1 MFKYVQ
7 RCEKLSRQRKQGV
20 DMAEFRRLISYIYE
34 YEGQEKGKNVGFVK
48 LETRNGMCRLNV
60 NVKNLYIGSSD
71 MGVYLMSGRKEIFLG
86 NMFLRN
92 GCGEF
97 RAMVQAANVQESGET
112 MDECY
117 GLTIHGKGESWRV
130 YTTIWEDA
138 VAQAAQLTL
147 EPVTSEAVL
156 EREMERGDLSAVAP
170 QKGKEEEG
178 AAEERIREGNGS
190 GGETLGRG
198 MPEREALGKEALG
211 RGMPG
216 REALGRGMLERE
228 VLGRGMLGREVL
240 GRGMPERKVLG
251 GGKPERETLGR
262 GMPEREAS
270 GREVPEKEA
279 LEREVSERE
288 VSEKEV
294 SPEPASVS
302 GGWRTWPGMNARSAM
317 NVRSAMDA
325 RPGMNVR
332 PPAMNA
338 RPRGEISPMTEA
350 KKPEEKT
357 GLMADGHLEAENP
370 KERMEESPKLGMEES
385 PKERMGESPKQ
396 RIGES
401 PKQGIEESPAAAGRL
416 KEEAAPAAEGMPLP
430 KEELTAKE
438 RNAAM
443 DTGIP
448 NFEMGRLE
456 METEYPDTA
465 LGELERLGK
474 ALRDQDEEV
483 QKDPGIGATGQ
494 SFSPVFSETGQRAAP
509 VIRQYKEAP
518 LIVGDPEALARLDA
532 EDAQENRIPVWDFF
546 AKTYPRIQAFDSE
559 YGCQVLVIKPQDI
572 GLLPREVW
580 VYGNNS
586 FLLHGYYNYRYLI
599 LARLE
604 NPKGAPRY
612 LLGIPGH
619 YYSNEKYMASMFG
632 FPNFVLSKKQ
642 PSQDGR
648 FGYWYTDVRM
658 DDGVVSK
665 VAAQKLK
672 VGS

>member
-156 EREMERGDLSAVAP
+156 EREMERGNLSAVAP
-170 QKGKEEEG
+170 QKGKKEEG
-178 AAEERIREGNGS
+178 AAEERTREGNGS

-198 MPEREALGKEALG
+198 MPEREALGG
-211 RGMPG
+211 
-216 REALGRGMLERE
+216 
-228 VLGRGMLGREVL
+228 
-240 GRGMPERKVLG
+240 GMPER
-251 GGKPERETLGR
+251 EALGR
-262 GMPEREAS
+262 GMPEREAL
-270 GREVPEKEA
+270 GGGMPEREALGGGMPEKDA
-279 LEREVSERE
+279 LERDAPERE
-288 VSEKEV
+288 ASA
-294 SPEPASVS
+294 EPATVS

-338 RPRGEISPMTEA
+338 RPRGEISPMTAA

-357 GLMADGHLEAENP
+357 GLMADGHLETENP
-370 KERMEESPKLGMEES
+370 KERMEESPNQG
-385 PKERMGESPKQ
+385 
-396 RIGES
+396 IGEN
-401 PKQGIEESPAAAGRL
+401 PAAAGRP
-416 KEEAAPAAEGMPLP
+416 KEEAALATEGMLLS
-430 KEELTAKE
+430 KEELAAKE
-438 RNAAM
+438 RKAAM

-474 ALRDQDEEV
+474 ALRDQDEEI

-494 SFSPVFSETGQRAAP
+494 SFPPVFSETSQRAAP

-532 EDAQENRIPVWDFF
+532 EDAQDNRIPVWDFF

-559 YGCQVLVIKPQDI
+559 FGCQVLVIKPQDI

-648 FGYWYTDVRM
+648 FGYWYTDVQM

>member
-156 EREMERGDLSAVAP
+156 EREMERGNLSAVAP

-178 AAEERIREGNGS
+178 AAEERTREGNGS

-198 MPEREALGKEALG
+198 MPEREALGG
-211 RGMPG
+211 
-216 REALGRGMLERE
+216 
-228 VLGRGMLGREVL
+228 
-240 GRGMPERKVLG
+240 GMPER
-251 GGKPERETLGR
+251 EALGR
-262 GMPEREAS
+262 GMPEREAL
-270 GREVPEKEA
+270 GRGMPEREALGGGMPEKDA
-279 LEREVSERE
+279 LERDAPERE
-288 VSEKEV
+288 ASA
-294 SPEPASVS
+294 EPATVS

-338 RPRGEISPMTEA
+338 RPRGEISPMTAA

-357 GLMADGHLEAENP
+357 GLMADGHLETENP
-370 KERMEESPKLGMEES
+370 KERMEESPNQG
-385 PKERMGESPKQ
+385 
-396 RIGES
+396 IGEN
-401 PKQGIEESPAAAGRL
+401 PAAAGRP
-416 KEEAAPAAEGMPLP
+416 KEEEALAAEGMLLS
-430 KEELTAKE
+430 KEELAAKE
-438 RNAAM
+438 RKAAM

-474 ALRDQDEEV
+474 ALRDQDEEI

-494 SFSPVFSETGQRAAP
+494 SFPPVFSETSQRAAP

-532 EDAQENRIPVWDFF
+532 EDAQDNRIPVWDFF

-559 YGCQVLVIKPQDI
+559 FGCQVLVIKPQDI

-648 FGYWYTDVRM
+648 FGYWYTDVQM

>member
-156 EREMERGDLSAVAP
+156 EREMERGNLSAVAP
-170 QKGKEEEG
+170 QKGKKEEG
-178 AAEERIREGNGS
+178 AAEERTREGNGS
-190 GGETLGRG
+190 GGEALGRGTPEREALGGGMPEREALGRG
-198 MPEREALGKEALG
+198 MPEREALGG
-211 RGMPG
+211 
-216 REALGRGMLERE
+216 
-228 VLGRGMLGREVL
+228 
-240 GRGMPERKVLG
+240 
-251 GGKPERETLGR
+251 
-262 GMPEREAS
+262 GMPEREAL
-270 GREVPEKEA
+270 GGGMPEKDA
-279 LEREVSERE
+279 LERDAPERE
-288 VSEKEV
+288 ASA
-294 SPEPASVS
+294 EPATVS

-338 RPRGEISPMTEA
+338 RPRGEISPMTAA

-357 GLMADGHLEAENP
+357 GLMADGHLETENP
-370 KERMEESPKLGMEES
+370 KERMEESPNQG
-385 PKERMGESPKQ
+385 
-396 RIGES
+396 IGEN
-401 PKQGIEESPAAAGRL
+401 PAAAGRP
-416 KEEAAPAAEGMPLP
+416 KEEAALATEGMLLS
-430 KEELTAKE
+430 KEELAAKE
-438 RNAAM
+438 RKAAM

-474 ALRDQDEEV
+474 ALRDQDEEI

-494 SFSPVFSETGQRAAP
+494 SFPPVFSETSQRAAP

-532 EDAQENRIPVWDFF
+532 EDAQDNRIPVWDFF

-559 YGCQVLVIKPQDI
+559 FGCQVLVIKPQDI

-648 FGYWYTDVRM
+648 FGYWYTDVQM

>member
-1 MFKYVQ
+1 
-7 RCEKLSRQRKQGV
+7 
-20 DMAEFRRLISYIYE
+20 MAEFRRLISYIYE

-156 EREMERGDLSAVAP
+156 EREMERGNLSAVAP
-170 QKGKEEEG
+170 QKGKKEEG
-178 AAEERIREGNGS
+178 AAEERTREGNGS
-190 GGETLGRG
+190 GGEALGRGTPEREALGGGMPEREALGGGMPEREALGRG
-198 MPEREALGKEALG
+198 MPEREALG
-211 RGMPG
+211 
-216 REALGRGMLERE
+216 
-228 VLGRGMLGREVL
+228 
-240 GRGMPERKVLG
+240 
-251 GGKPERETLGR
+251 R
-262 GMPEREAS
+262 GMPEREAL
-270 GREVPEKEA
+270 GGGMPEKDA
-279 LEREVSERE
+279 LERDAPERE
-288 VSEKEV
+288 ASA
-294 SPEPASVS
+294 EPATVS

-338 RPRGEISPMTEA
+338 RPRGEISPMTAA

-357 GLMADGHLEAENP
+357 GLMADGHLETENP
-370 KERMEESPKLGMEES
+370 KERMEESPNQG
-385 PKERMGESPKQ
+385 
-396 RIGES
+396 IGEN
-401 PKQGIEESPAAAGRL
+401 PAAAGRP
-416 KEEAAPAAEGMPLP
+416 KEEAALAAEGMLLS
-430 KEELTAKE
+430 KEELAAKE
-438 RNAAM
+438 RKAAM

-474 ALRDQDEEV
+474 ALRDQDEEI

-494 SFSPVFSETGQRAAP
+494 SFPPVFSETSQRAAP

-532 EDAQENRIPVWDFF
+532 EDAQDNRIPVWDFF

-559 YGCQVLVIKPQDI
+559 FGCQVLVIKPQDI

-648 FGYWYTDVRM
+648 FGYWYTDVQM

>member
-156 EREMERGDLSAVAP
+156 EREMERGNLSAVAP
-170 QKGKEEEG
+170 QKGKKEEG
-178 AAEERIREGNGS
+178 AAEERTREGNGS
-190 GGETLGRG
+190 GGEALGRGTPEREALGGGMPEREALGGGMPEREALGRG
-198 MPEREALGKEALG
+198 MPEREALG
-211 RGMPG
+211 
-216 REALGRGMLERE
+216 
-228 VLGRGMLGREVL
+228 
-240 GRGMPERKVLG
+240 
-251 GGKPERETLGR
+251 R
-262 GMPEREAS
+262 GMPEREAL
-270 GREVPEKEA
+270 GGGMPEKDA
-279 LEREVSERE
+279 LERDAPERE
-288 VSEKEV
+288 ASA
-294 SPEPASVS
+294 EPATVS

-338 RPRGEISPMTEA
+338 RPRGEISPMTAA

-357 GLMADGHLEAENP
+357 GLMADGHLETENP
-370 KERMEESPKLGMEES
+370 KERMEESPNQG
-385 PKERMGESPKQ
+385 
-396 RIGES
+396 IGEN
-401 PKQGIEESPAAAGRL
+401 PAAAGRP
-416 KEEAAPAAEGMPLP
+416 KEEAALAAEGMLLS
-430 KEELTAKE
+430 KEELAAKE
-438 RNAAM
+438 RKAAM

-474 ALRDQDEEV
+474 ALRDQDEEI

-494 SFSPVFSETGQRAAP
+494 SFPPVFSETSQRAAP

-532 EDAQENRIPVWDFF
+532 EDAQDNRIPVWDFF

-559 YGCQVLVIKPQDI
+559 FGCQVLVIKPQDI

-648 FGYWYTDVRM
+648 FGYWYTDVQM

>member
-156 EREMERGDLSAVAP
+156 EREMERGNLSAVAP
-170 QKGKEEEG
+170 QKGKKEEG
-178 AAEERIREGNGS
+178 AAEERTREGNGS

-198 MPEREALGKEALG
+198 MPEREALGG
-211 RGMPG
+211 
-216 REALGRGMLERE
+216 
-228 VLGRGMLGREVL
+228 
-240 GRGMPERKVLG
+240 
-251 GGKPERETLGR
+251 
-262 GMPEREAS
+262 GMPEREAL
-270 GREVPEKEA
+270 GGGMPEKDA
-279 LEREVSERE
+279 LERDAPERE
-288 VSEKEV
+288 ASA
-294 SPEPASVS
+294 EPATVS

-338 RPRGEISPMTEA
+338 RPRGEISPMTAA

-357 GLMADGHLEAENP
+357 GLMADGHLETENP
-370 KERMEESPKLGMEES
+370 KERMEESPNQG
-385 PKERMGESPKQ
+385 
-396 RIGES
+396 IGEN
-401 PKQGIEESPAAAGRL
+401 PAAAGRP
-416 KEEAAPAAEGMPLP
+416 KEEAALAAEGMLLS
-430 KEELTAKE
+430 KEELAAKE
-438 RNAAM
+438 RKAAM

-474 ALRDQDEEV
+474 ALRDQDEEI

-494 SFSPVFSETGQRAAP
+494 SFPPVFSETSQRAAP

-532 EDAQENRIPVWDFF
+532 EDAQDNRIPVWDFF

-559 YGCQVLVIKPQDI
+559 FGCQVLVIKPQDI

-648 FGYWYTDVRM
+648 FGYWYTDVQM

>member
-156 EREMERGDLSAVAP
+156 EREMERGNLSAVAP
-170 QKGKEEEG
+170 QKGKKEEG
-178 AAEERIREGNGS
+178 AAEERTREGNGS

-198 MPEREALGKEALG
+198 MPEREALGG
-211 RGMPG
+211 
-216 REALGRGMLERE
+216 
-228 VLGRGMLGREVL
+228 
-240 GRGMPERKVLG
+240 GMPEREALVG
-251 GGKPERETLGR
+251 GMPEREALGR
-262 GMPEREAS
+262 GMPEREALGGGMS
-270 GREVPEKEA
+270 EREALGGGMPEKDA
-279 LEREVSERE
+279 LERDAPERE
-288 VSEKEV
+288 ASA
-294 SPEPASVS
+294 EPATVS

-338 RPRGEISPMTEA
+338 RPRGEISPMTAA

-357 GLMADGHLEAENP
+357 GLMADGHLETENP
-370 KERMEESPKLGMEES
+370 KERMEESPNQG
-385 PKERMGESPKQ
+385 
-396 RIGES
+396 IGEN
-401 PKQGIEESPAAAGRL
+401 PAAAGRP
-416 KEEAAPAAEGMPLP
+416 KEEAALATEGMLLS
-430 KEELTAKE
+430 KEELAAKE
-438 RNAAM
+438 RKAAM

-474 ALRDQDEEV
+474 ALRDQDEEI

-494 SFSPVFSETGQRAAP
+494 SFPPVFSETSQRAAP

-532 EDAQENRIPVWDFF
+532 EDAQDNRIPVWDFF

-559 YGCQVLVIKPQDI
+559 FGCQVLVIKPQDI

-648 FGYWYTDVRM
+648 FGYWYTDVQM

>member
-156 EREMERGDLSAVAP
+156 EREMERGNLSAVAP
-170 QKGKEEEG
+170 QKGKKEEG
-178 AAEERIREGNGS
+178 AAEERTREGNGS

-198 MPEREALGKEALG
+198 MPEREALGG
-211 RGMPG
+211 
-216 REALGRGMLERE
+216 
-228 VLGRGMLGREVL
+228 
-240 GRGMPERKVLG
+240 GMPER
-251 GGKPERETLGR
+251 EALGR
-262 GMPEREAS
+262 GMPEREAL
-270 GREVPEKEA
+270 GRGMPEREALGGGMPEREALGGGMPEKDA
-279 LEREVSERE
+279 LERDAPERE
-288 VSEKEV
+288 ASA
-294 SPEPASVS
+294 EPATVS

-338 RPRGEISPMTEA
+338 RPRGEISPMTAA

-357 GLMADGHLEAENP
+357 GLMADGHLETENP
-370 KERMEESPKLGMEES
+370 KERMEESPNQG
-385 PKERMGESPKQ
+385 
-396 RIGES
+396 IGEN
-401 PKQGIEESPAAAGRL
+401 PAAAGRP
-416 KEEAAPAAEGMPLP
+416 KEEAALATEGMLLS
-430 KEELTAKE
+430 KEELAAKE
-438 RNAAM
+438 RKAAM

-474 ALRDQDEEV
+474 ALRDQDEEI

-494 SFSPVFSETGQRAAP
+494 SFPPVFSETSQRAAP

-532 EDAQENRIPVWDFF
+532 EDAQDNRIPVWDFF

-559 YGCQVLVIKPQDI
+559 FGCQVLVIKPQDI

-648 FGYWYTDVRM
+648 FGYWYTDVQM

>member
-156 EREMERGDLSAVAP
+156 EREMERGNLSAVAP
-170 QKGKEEEG
+170 QKGKKEEG
-178 AAEERIREGNGS
+178 AAEERTREGNGS

-198 MPEREALGKEALG
+198 MPEREALGG
-211 RGMPG
+211 GMPE
-216 REALGRGMLERE
+216 REALGG
-228 VLGRGMLGREVL
+228 
-240 GRGMPERKVLG
+240 GMPER
-251 GGKPERETLGR
+251 EALGR
-262 GMPEREAS
+262 GMPEREAL
-270 GREVPEKEA
+270 GGGMPEREALGGGMPEKDA
-279 LEREVSERE
+279 LERDAPERE
-288 VSEKEV
+288 ASA
-294 SPEPASVS
+294 EPATVS

-338 RPRGEISPMTEA
+338 RPRGEISPMTAA

-357 GLMADGHLEAENP
+357 GLMADGHLETENP
-370 KERMEESPKLGMEES
+370 KERMEESPNQG
-385 PKERMGESPKQ
+385 
-396 RIGES
+396 IGEN
-401 PKQGIEESPAAAGRL
+401 PAAAGRP
-416 KEEAAPAAEGMPLP
+416 KEEAALAAEGMLLS
-430 KEELTAKE
+430 KEELAAKE
-438 RNAAM
+438 RKAAM

-474 ALRDQDEEV
+474 ALRDQDEEI

-494 SFSPVFSETGQRAAP
+494 SFPPVFSETSQRAAP

-518 LIVGDPEALARLDA
+518 LIVGDPAALARLDA
-532 EDAQENRIPVWDFF
+532 EDAQDNRIPVWDFF

-559 YGCQVLVIKPQDI
+559 FGCQVLVIKPQDI

-648 FGYWYTDVRM
+648 FGYWYTDVQM

>member
-156 EREMERGDLSAVAP
+156 EREMERGNLSAVAP
-170 QKGKEEEG
+170 QKGKKEEG
-178 AAEERIREGNGS
+178 AAEERTREGNGS
-190 GGETLGRG
+190 GGEALGRG
-198 MPEREALGKEALG
+198 MPEREALGGGMPEREALG
-211 RGMPG
+211 RGMP
-216 REALGRGMLERE
+216 ERQA
-228 VLGRGMLGREVL
+228 
-240 GRGMPERKVLG
+240 
-251 GGKPERETLGR
+251 LGR
-262 GMPEREAS
+262 GMPEREAL
-270 GREVPEKEA
+270 GGGMPEREALGGGMPEKDA
-279 LEREVSERE
+279 LERDAPERE
-288 VSEKEV
+288 ASA
-294 SPEPASVS
+294 EPATVS

-338 RPRGEISPMTEA
+338 RPRGEISPMTAA

-357 GLMADGHLEAENP
+357 GLMADGHLETENP
-370 KERMEESPKLGMEES
+370 KERMEESPNQG
-385 PKERMGESPKQ
+385 
-396 RIGES
+396 IGEN
-401 PKQGIEESPAAAGRL
+401 PAAAGRP
-416 KEEAAPAAEGMPLP
+416 KEEAALAAEGMLLP
-430 KEELTAKE
+430 KEELAAKE
-438 RNAAM
+438 RKAAM

-474 ALRDQDEEV
+474 ALRDQDEEI

-494 SFSPVFSETGQRAAP
+494 SFPPVFSETSQRAAP

-532 EDAQENRIPVWDFF
+532 EDAQDNRIPVWDFF

-559 YGCQVLVIKPQDI
+559 FGCQVLVIKPQDI

-648 FGYWYTDVRM
+648 FGYWYTDVQM

>member
-156 EREMERGDLSAVAP
+156 EREMERGNLSAVAP
-170 QKGKEEEG
+170 QKGKKEEG
-178 AAEERIREGNGS
+178 AAEERTREGNGS

-198 MPEREALGKEALG
+198 MPEREALGG
-211 RGMPG
+211 GMPE
-216 REALGRGMLERE
+216 REALGG
-228 VLGRGMLGREVL
+228 
-240 GRGMPERKVLG
+240 GMPER
-251 GGKPERETLGR
+251 EALGR
-262 GMPEREAS
+262 GMPEREALGGGMS
-270 GREVPEKEA
+270 EREALGGGMPEKDA
-279 LEREVSERE
+279 LERDAPERE
-288 VSEKEV
+288 ASA
-294 SPEPASVS
+294 EPATVS

-338 RPRGEISPMTEA
+338 RPRGEISPMTAA

-357 GLMADGHLEAENP
+357 GLMADGHLETENP
-370 KERMEESPKLGMEES
+370 KERMEESPNQG
-385 PKERMGESPKQ
+385 
-396 RIGES
+396 IGEN
-401 PKQGIEESPAAAGRL
+401 PAAAGRP
-416 KEEAAPAAEGMPLP
+416 KEEAALATEGMLLS
-430 KEELTAKE
+430 KEELAAKE
-438 RNAAM
+438 RKAAM

-474 ALRDQDEEV
+474 ALRDQDEEI

-494 SFSPVFSETGQRAAP
+494 SFPPVFSETSQRAAP

-532 EDAQENRIPVWDFF
+532 EDAQDNRIPVWDFF

-559 YGCQVLVIKPQDI
+559 FGCQVLVIKPQDI

-648 FGYWYTDVRM
+648 FGYWYTDVQM

>member
-117 GLTIHGKGESWRV
+117 GLTIHGKGENWRV

-156 EREMERGDLSAVAP
+156 EREMERGNLSAVAP
-170 QKGKEEEG
+170 QKGKKEEG
-178 AAEERIREGNGS
+178 AAEERTREESGS

-198 MPEREALGKEALG
+198 MPEREALGG
-211 RGMPG
+211 
-216 REALGRGMLERE
+216 
-228 VLGRGMLGREVL
+228 
-240 GRGMPERKVLG
+240 GMPER
-251 GGKPERETLGR
+251 EALGR
-262 GMPEREAS
+262 GMPEREAL
-270 GREVPEKEA
+270 GRGMPEREALGGGMPEREALGRGMPEREA
-279 LEREVSERE
+279 LERDAPERE
-288 VSEKEV
+288 ASA
-294 SPEPASVS
+294 EPATVS

-338 RPRGEISPMTEA
+338 RPRGEISPMTAA

-357 GLMADGHLEAENP
+357 GLMADGHLETENP
-370 KERMEESPKLGMEES
+370 KERMEESPNQG
-385 PKERMGESPKQ
+385 
-396 RIGES
+396 IGEN
-401 PKQGIEESPAAAGRL
+401 PAAAGRP
-416 KEEAAPAAEGMPLP
+416 KEEAALAAEGMLLP
-430 KEELTAKE
+430 KEELAAKE
-438 RNAAM
+438 RKAAM

-474 ALRDQDEEV
+474 ALRDQDEEI

-494 SFSPVFSETGQRAAP
+494 SFPPVFSETSQRAAP

-532 EDAQENRIPVWDFF
+532 EDAQDNRIPVWDFF

-559 YGCQVLVIKPQDI
+559 FGCQVLVIKPQDI

-648 FGYWYTDVRM
+648 FGYWYTDVQM

>member
-156 EREMERGDLSAVAP
+156 EREMERGNLSAVAP
-170 QKGKEEEG
+170 QKGKKEEG
-178 AAEERIREGNGS
+178 AAEERTREGNGS

-198 MPEREALGKEALG
+198 MPEREALG
-211 RGMPG
+211 
-216 REALGRGMLERE
+216 
-228 VLGRGMLGREVL
+228 
-240 GRGMPERKVLG
+240 RGMPER
-251 GGKPERETLGR
+251 EALGR
-262 GMPEREAS
+262 GMPEREAL
-270 GREVPEKEA
+270 GGGMPEREALGGGMPERDA
-279 LEREVSERE
+279 LERDAPERE
-288 VSEKEV
+288 ASA
-294 SPEPASVS
+294 EPATVS

-338 RPRGEISPMTEA
+338 RPRGEISPMTAA

-357 GLMADGHLEAENP
+357 GLMADGHLETENP
-370 KERMEESPKLGMEES
+370 KERMEESPNQG
-385 PKERMGESPKQ
+385 
-396 RIGES
+396 IGEN
-401 PKQGIEESPAAAGRL
+401 PAAAGRP
-416 KEEAAPAAEGMPLP
+416 KEEAALAAEGMLLS
-430 KEELTAKE
+430 KEELAAKE
-438 RNAAM
+438 RKAAM

-474 ALRDQDEEV
+474 ALRDQDEEI

-494 SFSPVFSETGQRAAP
+494 SFPPVFSETSQRAAP

-532 EDAQENRIPVWDFF
+532 EDAQDNRIPVWDFF

-559 YGCQVLVIKPQDI
+559 FGCQVLVIKPQDI

-648 FGYWYTDVRM
+648 FGYWYTDVQM

>member
-156 EREMERGDLSAVAP
+156 EREMERGNLSAVAP
-170 QKGKEEEG
+170 QKGKKEEG
-178 AAEERIREGNGS
+178 AAEERTREGNGS
-190 GGETLGRG
+190 GGEALGRGTPEREALGGG
-198 MPEREALGKEALG
+198 MPEREALGG
-211 RGMPG
+211 
-216 REALGRGMLERE
+216 
-228 VLGRGMLGREVL
+228 
-240 GRGMPERKVLG
+240 GMPEKDAL
-251 GGKPERETLGR
+251 ERDA
-262 GMPEREAS
+262 PEREAS
-270 GREVPEKEA
+270 A
-279 LEREVSERE
+279 
-288 VSEKEV
+288 
-294 SPEPASVS
+294 EPATVS

-338 RPRGEISPMTEA
+338 RPRGEISPMTAA

-357 GLMADGHLEAENP
+357 GLMADGHLETENP
-370 KERMEESPKLGMEES
+370 KERMEESPNQG
-385 PKERMGESPKQ
+385 
-396 RIGES
+396 IGEN
-401 PKQGIEESPAAAGRL
+401 PAAAGRP
-416 KEEAAPAAEGMPLP
+416 KEEAALATEGMLLS
-430 KEELTAKE
+430 KEELAAKE
-438 RNAAM
+438 RKAAM

-474 ALRDQDEEV
+474 ALRDQDEEI

-494 SFSPVFSETGQRAAP
+494 SFPPVFSETSQRAAP

-532 EDAQENRIPVWDFF
+532 EDAQDNRIPVWDFF

-559 YGCQVLVIKPQDI
+559 FGCQVLVIKPQDI

-648 FGYWYTDVRM
+648 FGYWYTDVQM

>member
-156 EREMERGDLSAVAP
+156 EREMERGNLSAVAP
-170 QKGKEEEG
+170 QKGKKEEG
-178 AAEERIREGNGS
+178 AAEERTREGNGS
-190 GGETLGRG
+190 GGEALGRGTPEREALGGG
-198 MPEREALGKEALG
+198 MPEREALGG
-211 RGMPG
+211 
-216 REALGRGMLERE
+216 
-228 VLGRGMLGREVL
+228 
-240 GRGMPERKVLG
+240 GMPEKDAL
-251 GGKPERETLGR
+251 ERDA
-262 GMPEREAS
+262 PEREAS
-270 GREVPEKEA
+270 A
-279 LEREVSERE
+279 
-288 VSEKEV
+288 
-294 SPEPASVS
+294 EPATVS

-338 RPRGEISPMTEA
+338 RPRGEISPMTAA

-357 GLMADGHLEAENP
+357 GLMADGHLETENP
-370 KERMEESPKLGMEES
+370 KERMEESPNQG
-385 PKERMGESPKQ
+385 
-396 RIGES
+396 IGEN
-401 PKQGIEESPAAAGRL
+401 PAAAGRP
-416 KEEAAPAAEGMPLP
+416 KEEALAAEGMLLS
-430 KEELTAKE
+430 KEELAAKE
-438 RNAAM
+438 RKAAM

-474 ALRDQDEEV
+474 ALRDQDEEI

-494 SFSPVFSETGQRAAP
+494 SFPPVFSETSQRAAP

-532 EDAQENRIPVWDFF
+532 EDAQDNRIPVWDFF

-559 YGCQVLVIKPQDI
+559 FGCQVLVIKPQDI

-648 FGYWYTDVRM
+648 FGYWYTDVQM

>member
-156 EREMERGDLSAVAP
+156 EREMERGNLSAVAP
-170 QKGKEEEG
+170 QKGKKEEG
-178 AAEERIREGNGS
+178 AAEERTREGNGS
-190 GGETLGRG
+190 GGEALGRG
-198 MPEREALGKEALG
+198 MPEREALGG
-211 RGMPG
+211 
-216 REALGRGMLERE
+216 
-228 VLGRGMLGREVL
+228 
-240 GRGMPERKVLG
+240 
-251 GGKPERETLGR
+251 
-262 GMPEREAS
+262 GMPEREAL
-270 GREVPEKEA
+270 GGGMPEKDA
-279 LEREVSERE
+279 LERDAPERE
-288 VSEKEV
+288 ASA
-294 SPEPASVS
+294 EPATVS

-338 RPRGEISPMTEA
+338 RPRGEISPMTAA

-357 GLMADGHLEAENP
+357 GLMADGHLETENP
-370 KERMEESPKLGMEES
+370 KERMEESPNQG
-385 PKERMGESPKQ
+385 
-396 RIGES
+396 IGEN
-401 PKQGIEESPAAAGRL
+401 PAAAGRP
-416 KEEAAPAAEGMPLP
+416 KEEAALAAEGMLLP
-430 KEELTAKE
+430 KEELAAKE
-438 RNAAM
+438 RKAAM

-474 ALRDQDEEV
+474 ALRDQDEEI

-494 SFSPVFSETGQRAAP
+494 SFPPVFSETSQRAAP

-532 EDAQENRIPVWDFF
+532 EDAQDNRIPVWDFF

-559 YGCQVLVIKPQDI
+559 FGCQVLVIKPQDI

-648 FGYWYTDVRM
+648 FGYWYTDVQM

>member
-138 VAQAAQLTL
+138 VAQAAQRTL

-156 EREMERGDLSAVAP
+156 EREMERGNLSAVAP
-170 QKGKEEEG
+170 QKGKKEEG
-178 AAEERIREGNGS
+178 AAEERTREGNGS
-190 GGETLGRG
+190 GGEALGRGTPEREALGGGMPEREALGGGMPEREALGRG
-198 MPEREALGKEALG
+198 MPEREALG
-211 RGMPG
+211 
-216 REALGRGMLERE
+216 
-228 VLGRGMLGREVL
+228 
-240 GRGMPERKVLG
+240 
-251 GGKPERETLGR
+251 R
-262 GMPEREAS
+262 GMPEREAL
-270 GREVPEKEA
+270 GGGMPEKDA
-279 LEREVSERE
+279 LERDAPERE
-288 VSEKEV
+288 ASA
-294 SPEPASVS
+294 EPATVS

-338 RPRGEISPMTEA
+338 RPRGEISPMTAA

-357 GLMADGHLEAENP
+357 GLMADGHLETENP
-370 KERMEESPKLGMEES
+370 KERMEESPNQG
-385 PKERMGESPKQ
+385 
-396 RIGES
+396 IGEN
-401 PKQGIEESPAAAGRL
+401 PAAAGRP
-416 KEEAAPAAEGMPLP
+416 KEEAALAAEGMLLS
-430 KEELTAKE
+430 KEELAAKE
-438 RNAAM
+438 RKAAM

-474 ALRDQDEEV
+474 ALRDQDEEI

-494 SFSPVFSETGQRAAP
+494 SFPPVFSETSQRAAP

-532 EDAQENRIPVWDFF
+532 EDAQDNRIPVWDFF

-559 YGCQVLVIKPQDI
+559 FGCQVLVIKPQDI

-648 FGYWYTDVRM
+648 FGYWYTDVQM

>member
-156 EREMERGDLSAVAP
+156 EREMERGNLSAVAP
-170 QKGKEEEG
+170 QKGKKEEG
-178 AAEERIREGNGS
+178 AAEERTREGNGS
-190 GGETLGRG
+190 GGEALGRGTPEREALGGGMPEREALGGGMPEREALGRG
-198 MPEREALGKEALG
+198 MPEREALG
-211 RGMPG
+211 
-216 REALGRGMLERE
+216 
-228 VLGRGMLGREVL
+228 
-240 GRGMPERKVLG
+240 
-251 GGKPERETLGR
+251 R
-262 GMPEREAS
+262 GMPEREAL
-270 GREVPEKEA
+270 GGGMPEKDA
-279 LEREVSERE
+279 LERDAPERE
-288 VSEKEV
+288 ASA
-294 SPEPASVS
+294 EPATVS

-338 RPRGEISPMTEA
+338 RPRGEISPMTAA

-357 GLMADGHLEAENP
+357 GLMADGHLETENP
-370 KERMEESPKLGMEES
+370 KERMEESPNQG
-385 PKERMGESPKQ
+385 
-396 RIGES
+396 IGEN
-401 PKQGIEESPAAAGRL
+401 PAAAGRP
-416 KEEAAPAAEGMPLP
+416 KEEAALAAEGMLLS
-430 KEELTAKE
+430 KEELAAKE
-438 RNAAM
+438 RKAAM

-474 ALRDQDEEV
+474 ALRDQDEEI

-494 SFSPVFSETGQRAAP
+494 SFPPVFSETSQRAAP

-518 LIVGDPEALARLDA
+518 LIVGDPEALTRLDA
-532 EDAQENRIPVWDFF
+532 EDAQDNRIPVWDFF

-559 YGCQVLVIKPQDI
+559 FGCQVLVIKPQDI

-648 FGYWYTDVRM
+648 FGYWYTDVQM

>member
-156 EREMERGDLSAVAP
+156 EREMERGNLSAVAP
-170 QKGKEEEG
+170 QKGKKEEG
-178 AAEERIREGNGS
+178 AAEERTREGNGS

-198 MPEREALGKEALG
+198 MPEREALGG
-211 RGMPG
+211 GMPE
-216 REALGRGMLERE
+216 REALGG
-228 VLGRGMLGREVL
+228 
-240 GRGMPERKVLG
+240 GMPER
-251 GGKPERETLGR
+251 EALGR
-262 GMPEREAS
+262 GMPEREALGGGMPEREALGGGMPEREAL
-270 GREVPEKEA
+270 GRGMPEREALGGGMPEREALGGGMPERDA
-279 LEREVSERE
+279 LERDAPERE
-288 VSEKEV
+288 ASA
-294 SPEPASVS
+294 EPATVS
-302 GGWRTWPGMNARSAM
+302 SGWRTWPGMNARSAM

-338 RPRGEISPMTEA
+338 RPRGEISPMTAA

-357 GLMADGHLEAENP
+357 GLMADGHLETENP
-370 KERMEESPKLGMEES
+370 KERMEESPNQG
-385 PKERMGESPKQ
+385 
-396 RIGES
+396 IGEN
-401 PKQGIEESPAAAGRL
+401 PAAAGRP
-416 KEEAAPAAEGMPLP
+416 KEEAALAAEGMLLS
-430 KEELTAKE
+430 KEELAAKE
-438 RNAAM
+438 RKAAM

-474 ALRDQDEEV
+474 ALRDQDEEI

-494 SFSPVFSETGQRAAP
+494 SFPPVFSETSQRAAP

-532 EDAQENRIPVWDFF
+532 EDAQDNRIPVWDFF

-559 YGCQVLVIKPQDI
+559 FGCQVLVIKPQDI

-648 FGYWYTDVRM
+648 FGYWYTDVQM

>member
-156 EREMERGDLSAVAP
+156 EREMERGNLSAVAP
-170 QKGKEEEG
+170 QKGKKEEG
-178 AAEERIREGNGS
+178 AAEERTREGNGS

-198 MPEREALGKEALG
+198 MPEREALGG
-211 RGMPG
+211 
-216 REALGRGMLERE
+216 
-228 VLGRGMLGREVL
+228 
-240 GRGMPERKVLG
+240 GMPER
-251 GGKPERETLGR
+251 EALGR
-262 GMPEREAS
+262 GMPEREAL
-270 GREVPEKEA
+270 GRGMPEREALGGGMPEREALGGGMPEKDA
-279 LEREVSERE
+279 LERDAPERE
-288 VSEKEV
+288 ASA
-294 SPEPASVS
+294 EPATVS

-338 RPRGEISPMTEA
+338 RPRGEISPMTAA

-357 GLMADGHLEAENP
+357 GLMADGHLETENP
-370 KERMEESPKLGMEES
+370 KERMEESPNQG
-385 PKERMGESPKQ
+385 
-396 RIGES
+396 IGEN
-401 PKQGIEESPAAAGRL
+401 PAAAGRP
-416 KEEAAPAAEGMPLP
+416 KEEAALAAEGMLLS
-430 KEELTAKE
+430 KEELAAKE
-438 RNAAM
+438 RKAAM

-474 ALRDQDEEV
+474 ALRDQDEEI

-494 SFSPVFSETGQRAAP
+494 SFPPVFSETSQRAAP

-532 EDAQENRIPVWDFF
+532 EDAQDNRIPVWDFF

-559 YGCQVLVIKPQDI
+559 FGCQVLVIKPQDI

-648 FGYWYTDVRM
+648 FGYWYTDVQM

>member
-156 EREMERGDLSAVAP
+156 EREMERGNLSAVAP
-170 QKGKEEEG
+170 QKGKKEEG
-178 AAEERIREGNGS
+178 AAEERTREGNGS

-198 MPEREALGKEALG
+198 MPEREALGG
-211 RGMPG
+211 GMPE
-216 REALGRGMLERE
+216 REALGG
-228 VLGRGMLGREVL
+228 
-240 GRGMPERKVLG
+240 GMPER
-251 GGKPERETLGR
+251 EALGR
-262 GMPEREAS
+262 GMPEREALGGGMS
-270 GREVPEKEA
+270 EREALGGGMPEKDA
-279 LEREVSERE
+279 LERDAPERE
-288 VSEKEV
+288 ASA
-294 SPEPASVS
+294 EPATVS

-338 RPRGEISPMTEA
+338 RPRGEISPMTAA

-357 GLMADGHLEAENP
+357 GLMADGHLETENP
-370 KERMEESPKLGMEES
+370 KERMEESPNQG
-385 PKERMGESPKQ
+385 
-396 RIGES
+396 IGEN
-401 PKQGIEESPAAAGRL
+401 PAAAGRP
-416 KEEAAPAAEGMPLP
+416 KEEALAAEGMLLS
-430 KEELTAKE
+430 KEELAAKE
-438 RNAAM
+438 RKAAM

-474 ALRDQDEEV
+474 ALRDQDEEI

-494 SFSPVFSETGQRAAP
+494 SFPPVFSETSQRAAP

-532 EDAQENRIPVWDFF
+532 EDAQDNRIPVWDFF

-559 YGCQVLVIKPQDI
+559 FGCQVLVIKPQDI

-648 FGYWYTDVRM
+648 FGYWYTDVQM

>member
-156 EREMERGDLSAVAP
+156 EREMERGNLSAVAP
-170 QKGKEEEG
+170 QKGKKEEG
-178 AAEERIREGNGS
+178 AAEERTREGNGS
-190 GGETLGRG
+190 GGEALGRGTPEREALGGG
-198 MPEREALGKEALG
+198 MPEREALGG
-211 RGMPG
+211 
-216 REALGRGMLERE
+216 
-228 VLGRGMLGREVL
+228 
-240 GRGMPERKVLG
+240 
-251 GGKPERETLGR
+251 
-262 GMPEREAS
+262 GMPEREAL
-270 GREVPEKEA
+270 GGGMPEKDA
-279 LEREVSERE
+279 LERDAPERE
-288 VSEKEV
+288 ASA
-294 SPEPASVS
+294 EPATVS

-338 RPRGEISPMTEA
+338 RPRGEISPMTAA

-357 GLMADGHLEAENP
+357 GLMADGHLETENP
-370 KERMEESPKLGMEES
+370 KERMEESPNQG
-385 PKERMGESPKQ
+385 
-396 RIGES
+396 IGEN
-401 PKQGIEESPAAAGRL
+401 PAAAGRP
-416 KEEAAPAAEGMPLP
+416 KEEAALAAEGMLLS
-430 KEELTAKE
+430 KEELAAKE
-438 RNAAM
+438 RKAAM

-474 ALRDQDEEV
+474 ALRDQDEEI

-494 SFSPVFSETGQRAAP
+494 SFPPVFSETSQRAAP

-532 EDAQENRIPVWDFF
+532 EDAQDNRIPVWDFF

-559 YGCQVLVIKPQDI
+559 FGCQVLVIKPQDI

-648 FGYWYTDVRM
+648 FGYWYTDVQM

>member
-1 MFKYVQ
+1 
-7 RCEKLSRQRKQGV
+7 
-20 DMAEFRRLISYIYE
+20 
-34 YEGQEKGKNVGFVK
+34 
-48 LETRNGMCRLNV
+48 
-60 NVKNLYIGSSD
+60 
-71 MGVYLMSGRKEIFLG
+71 
-86 NMFLRN
+86 
-92 GCGEF
+92 
-97 RAMVQAANVQESGET
+97 
-112 MDECY
+112 
-117 GLTIHGKGESWRV
+117 
-130 YTTIWEDA
+130 
-138 VAQAAQLTL
+138 
-147 EPVTSEAVL
+147 
-156 EREMERGDLSAVAP
+156 
-170 QKGKEEEG
+170 
-178 AAEERIREGNGS
+178 
-190 GGETLGRG
+190 
-198 MPEREALGKEALG
+198 MPEREALGG
-211 RGMPG
+211 
-216 REALGRGMLERE
+216 
-228 VLGRGMLGREVL
+228 
-240 GRGMPERKVLG
+240 GMPERDAL
-251 GGKPERETLGR
+251 ERDA
-262 GMPEREAS
+262 PEREAS
-270 GREVPEKEA
+270 A
-279 LEREVSERE
+279 
-288 VSEKEV
+288 
-294 SPEPASVS
+294 EPATVS
-302 GGWRTWPGMNARSAM
+302 SGWRTWPGMNARSAM

-338 RPRGEISPMTEA
+338 RPRGEISPMTAA

-357 GLMADGHLEAENP
+357 GLMADGHLETENP
-370 KERMEESPKLGMEES
+370 KERMEESPNQG
-385 PKERMGESPKQ
+385 
-396 RIGES
+396 IGEN
-401 PKQGIEESPAAAGRL
+401 PAAAGRP
-416 KEEAAPAAEGMPLP
+416 KEEAALAAEGMLLS
-430 KEELTAKE
+430 KEELAAKE
-438 RNAAM
+438 RKAAM

-474 ALRDQDEEV
+474 ALRDQDEEI

-494 SFSPVFSETGQRAAP
+494 SFPPVFSETSQRAAP

-532 EDAQENRIPVWDFF
+532 EDAQDNRIPVWDFF

-559 YGCQVLVIKPQDI
+559 FGCQVLVIKPQDI

-648 FGYWYTDVRM
+648 FGYWYTDVQM

>member
-156 EREMERGDLSAVAP
+156 EREMERGNLSAVAP
-170 QKGKEEEG
+170 QKGKKEEG
-178 AAEERIREGNGS
+178 AAEERTREGNGS
-190 GGETLGRG
+190 GGEALGRGTPEREALGGG
-198 MPEREALGKEALG
+198 MPEREALGG
-211 RGMPG
+211 
-216 REALGRGMLERE
+216 
-228 VLGRGMLGREVL
+228 
-240 GRGMPERKVLG
+240 GMPEKDAL
-251 GGKPERETLGR
+251 ERDA
-262 GMPEREAS
+262 PEREAS
-270 GREVPEKEA
+270 A
-279 LEREVSERE
+279 
-288 VSEKEV
+288 
-294 SPEPASVS
+294 EPATVS

-338 RPRGEISPMTEA
+338 RPRGEISPMTAA

-357 GLMADGHLEAENP
+357 GLMADGHLETENP
-370 KERMEESPKLGMEES
+370 KERMEESPNQG
-385 PKERMGESPKQ
+385 
-396 RIGES
+396 IGEN
-401 PKQGIEESPAAAGRL
+401 PAAAGRP
-416 KEEAAPAAEGMPLP
+416 KEEAALAAEGMLLP
-430 KEELTAKE
+430 KEELAAKE
-438 RNAAM
+438 RKAAM

-474 ALRDQDEEV
+474 ALRDQDEEI

-494 SFSPVFSETGQRAAP
+494 SFPPVFSETSQRAAP

-532 EDAQENRIPVWDFF
+532 EDAQDNRIPVWDFF

-559 YGCQVLVIKPQDI
+559 FGCQVLVIKPQDI

-648 FGYWYTDVRM
+648 FGYWYTDVQM

>member
-130 YTTIWEDA
+130 YTTIWEEA

-156 EREMERGDLSAVAP
+156 EREMERGNLSAVAP
-170 QKGKEEEG
+170 QKGKKEEG
-178 AAEERIREGNGS
+178 AAEERTREGNGS

-198 MPEREALGKEALG
+198 MPEREALGG
-211 RGMPG
+211 
-216 REALGRGMLERE
+216 
-228 VLGRGMLGREVL
+228 
-240 GRGMPERKVLG
+240 
-251 GGKPERETLGR
+251 
-262 GMPEREAS
+262 GMPEREAL
-270 GREVPEKEA
+270 GGGMPEKDA
-279 LEREVSERE
+279 LERDAPERE
-288 VSEKEV
+288 ASA
-294 SPEPASVS
+294 EPATVS

-338 RPRGEISPMTEA
+338 RPRGEISPMTAA

-357 GLMADGHLEAENP
+357 GLMADGHLETENP
-370 KERMEESPKLGMEES
+370 KERMEESPNQG
-385 PKERMGESPKQ
+385 
-396 RIGES
+396 IGEN
-401 PKQGIEESPAAAGRL
+401 PAAAGRP
-416 KEEAAPAAEGMPLP
+416 KEEAALATEGMLLS
-430 KEELTAKE
+430 KEELAAKE
-438 RNAAM
+438 RKAAM

-474 ALRDQDEEV
+474 ALRDQDEEI

-494 SFSPVFSETGQRAAP
+494 SFPPVFSETSQRAAP

-532 EDAQENRIPVWDFF
+532 EDAQDNRIPVWDFF

-559 YGCQVLVIKPQDI
+559 FGCQVLVIKPQDI

-648 FGYWYTDVRM
+648 FGYWYTDVQM

>member
-156 EREMERGDLSAVAP
+156 EREMERGNLSAVAP
-170 QKGKEEEG
+170 QKGKKEEG
-178 AAEERIREGNGS
+178 AAEERTREGNGS
-190 GGETLGRG
+190 GGEALGRGTPEREALGGGMPEREALGRG
-198 MPEREALGKEALG
+198 MPEREALGG
-211 RGMPG
+211 
-216 REALGRGMLERE
+216 
-228 VLGRGMLGREVL
+228 
-240 GRGMPERKVLG
+240 GMPEKDAL
-251 GGKPERETLGR
+251 ERDA
-262 GMPEREAS
+262 PEREAS
-270 GREVPEKEA
+270 A
-279 LEREVSERE
+279 
-288 VSEKEV
+288 
-294 SPEPASVS
+294 EPATVS

-338 RPRGEISPMTEA
+338 RPRGEISPMTAA

-357 GLMADGHLEAENP
+357 GLMADGHLETENP
-370 KERMEESPKLGMEES
+370 KERMEESPNQG
-385 PKERMGESPKQ
+385 
-396 RIGES
+396 IGEN
-401 PKQGIEESPAAAGRL
+401 PAAAGRP
-416 KEEAAPAAEGMPLP
+416 KEEAALAAEGMLLS
-430 KEELTAKE
+430 KEELAAKE
-438 RNAAM
+438 RKAAM

-474 ALRDQDEEV
+474 ALRDQDEEI

-494 SFSPVFSETGQRAAP
+494 SFPPVFSETSQRAAP

-532 EDAQENRIPVWDFF
+532 EDAQDNRIPVWDFF

-559 YGCQVLVIKPQDI
+559 FGCQVLVIKPQDI

-648 FGYWYTDVRM
+648 FGYWYTDVQM

>member
-156 EREMERGDLSAVAP
+156 EREMERGNLSAVAP
-170 QKGKEEEG
+170 QKGKKEEG
-178 AAEERIREGNGS
+178 AAEERTREGNGS
-190 GGETLGRG
+190 GGEALGRGTPEREALGGGMPEREALGGGMPEREALGRG
-198 MPEREALGKEALG
+198 MPEREALG
-211 RGMPG
+211 
-216 REALGRGMLERE
+216 
-228 VLGRGMLGREVL
+228 
-240 GRGMPERKVLG
+240 
-251 GGKPERETLGR
+251 R
-262 GMPEREAS
+262 GMPEREAL
-270 GREVPEKEA
+270 GGGMPEKDA
-279 LEREVSERE
+279 LERDAPERE
-288 VSEKEV
+288 ASA
-294 SPEPASVS
+294 EPATVS

-338 RPRGEISPMTEA
+338 RPRGEISPMTAA

-357 GLMADGHLEAENP
+357 GLMADGHLETENP
-370 KERMEESPKLGMEES
+370 KERMEESPNQG
-385 PKERMGESPKQ
+385 
-396 RIGES
+396 IGEN
-401 PKQGIEESPAAAGRL
+401 PAAAGRP
-416 KEEAAPAAEGMPLP
+416 KEEEALAAEGMLLS
-430 KEELTAKE
+430 KEELAAKE
-438 RNAAM
+438 RKAAM

-474 ALRDQDEEV
+474 ALRDQDEEI

-494 SFSPVFSETGQRAAP
+494 SFPPVFSETSQRAAP

-532 EDAQENRIPVWDFF
+532 EDAQDNRIPVWDFF

-559 YGCQVLVIKPQDI
+559 FGCQVLVIKPQDI

-648 FGYWYTDVRM
+648 FGYWYTDVQM

>member
-156 EREMERGDLSAVAP
+156 EREMERGNLSAVAP
-170 QKGKEEEG
+170 QKGKKEEG
-178 AAEERIREGNGS
+178 AAEERTREGNGS
-190 GGETLGRG
+190 GGEALGRG
-198 MPEREALGKEALG
+198 MPEREALGG
-211 RGMPG
+211 
-216 REALGRGMLERE
+216 
-228 VLGRGMLGREVL
+228 
-240 GRGMPERKVLG
+240 GMPER
-251 GGKPERETLGR
+251 EALGR
-262 GMPEREAS
+262 GMPEREAL
-270 GREVPEKEA
+270 GGGMPEREALGGGMPEREALGGGMPEKDA
-279 LEREVSERE
+279 LERDAPERE
-288 VSEKEV
+288 ASA
-294 SPEPASVS
+294 EPATVS

-338 RPRGEISPMTEA
+338 RPRGEISPMTAA

-357 GLMADGHLEAENP
+357 GLMADGHLETENP
-370 KERMEESPKLGMEES
+370 KERMEESPNQG
-385 PKERMGESPKQ
+385 
-396 RIGES
+396 IGEN
-401 PKQGIEESPAAAGRL
+401 PAAAGRP
-416 KEEAAPAAEGMPLP
+416 KEEAALAAEGMLLP
-430 KEELTAKE
+430 KEELAAKE
-438 RNAAM
+438 RKAAM

-474 ALRDQDEEV
+474 ALRDQDEEI

-494 SFSPVFSETGQRAAP
+494 SFPPVFSETSQRAAP

-532 EDAQENRIPVWDFF
+532 EDAQDNRIPVWDFF

-559 YGCQVLVIKPQDI
+559 FGCQVLVIKPQDI

-648 FGYWYTDVRM
+648 FGYWYTDVQM

>member
-156 EREMERGDLSAVAP
+156 EREMERGNLSAVAP
-170 QKGKEEEG
+170 QKGKKEEG
-178 AAEERIREGNGS
+178 AAEERTREGNGS

-198 MPEREALGKEALG
+198 MPEREALGG
-211 RGMPG
+211 
-216 REALGRGMLERE
+216 
-228 VLGRGMLGREVL
+228 
-240 GRGMPERKVLG
+240 GMPER
-251 GGKPERETLGR
+251 EALGR
-262 GMPEREAS
+262 GMPEREAL
-270 GREVPEKEA
+270 GRGMPEREALGGGMPEREALGGGMPEKDA
-279 LEREVSERE
+279 LERDAPERE
-288 VSEKEV
+288 ASA
-294 SPEPASVS
+294 EPATVS

-338 RPRGEISPMTEA
+338 RPRGEISPMTAA

-357 GLMADGHLEAENP
+357 GLMADGHLETENP
-370 KERMEESPKLGMEES
+370 KERMEESPNQG
-385 PKERMGESPKQ
+385 
-396 RIGES
+396 IGEN
-401 PKQGIEESPAAAGRL
+401 PAAAGRP
-416 KEEAAPAAEGMPLP
+416 KEEALAAEGMLLS
-430 KEELTAKE
+430 KEELAAKE
-438 RNAAM
+438 RKAAM

-474 ALRDQDEEV
+474 ALRDQDEEI

-494 SFSPVFSETGQRAAP
+494 SFPPVFSETSQRAAP

-532 EDAQENRIPVWDFF
+532 EDAQDNRIPVWDFF

-559 YGCQVLVIKPQDI
+559 FGCQVLVIKPQDI

-648 FGYWYTDVRM
+648 FGYWYTDVQM

>member
-156 EREMERGDLSAVAP
+156 EREMERGNLSAVAP
-170 QKGKEEEG
+170 QKGKKEEG
-178 AAEERIREGNGS
+178 AAEERTREGNGS

-198 MPEREALGKEALG
+198 MPEREALGG
-211 RGMPG
+211 GMSE
-216 REALGRGMLERE
+216 REALGG
-228 VLGRGMLGREVL
+228 
-240 GRGMPERKVLG
+240 GMPEKDAL
-251 GGKPERETLGR
+251 ERDA
-262 GMPEREAS
+262 PEREAS
-270 GREVPEKEA
+270 A
-279 LEREVSERE
+279 
-288 VSEKEV
+288 
-294 SPEPASVS
+294 EPATVS

-338 RPRGEISPMTEA
+338 RPRGEISPMTAA

-357 GLMADGHLEAENP
+357 GLMADGHLETENP
-370 KERMEESPKLGMEES
+370 KERMEESPNQG
-385 PKERMGESPKQ
+385 
-396 RIGES
+396 IGEN
-401 PKQGIEESPAAAGRL
+401 PAAAGRP
-416 KEEAAPAAEGMPLP
+416 KEEAALATEGMLLS
-430 KEELTAKE
+430 KEELAAKE
-438 RNAAM
+438 RKAAM

-474 ALRDQDEEV
+474 ALRDQDEEI

-494 SFSPVFSETGQRAAP
+494 SFPPVFSETSQRAAP

-532 EDAQENRIPVWDFF
+532 EDAQDNRIPVWDFF

-559 YGCQVLVIKPQDI
+559 FGCQVLVIKPQDI

-648 FGYWYTDVRM
+648 FGYWYTDVQM

>member
-156 EREMERGDLSAVAP
+156 EREMERGNLSAVAP
-170 QKGKEEEG
+170 QKGKKEEG
-178 AAEERIREGNGS
+178 AAEERTREGNGS

-198 MPEREALGKEALG
+198 MPEREALGG
-211 RGMPG
+211 
-216 REALGRGMLERE
+216 
-228 VLGRGMLGREVL
+228 
-240 GRGMPERKVLG
+240 
-251 GGKPERETLGR
+251 
-262 GMPEREAS
+262 GMPEREAL
-270 GREVPEKEA
+270 GGGMPEKDA
-279 LEREVSERE
+279 LERDAPERE
-288 VSEKEV
+288 ASA
-294 SPEPASVS
+294 EPATVS

-338 RPRGEISPMTEA
+338 RPRGEISPMTAA

-357 GLMADGHLEAENP
+357 GLMADGHLETENP
-370 KERMEESPKLGMEES
+370 KERMEESPNQG
-385 PKERMGESPKQ
+385 
-396 RIGES
+396 IGEN
-401 PKQGIEESPAAAGRL
+401 PAAAGRP
-416 KEEAAPAAEGMPLP
+416 KEEAALAAEGMLLP
-430 KEELTAKE
+430 KEELAVKE
-438 RNAAM
+438 RKAAM

-474 ALRDQDEEV
+474 ALRDQDEEI

-494 SFSPVFSETGQRAAP
+494 SFPPVFSETSQRAAP

-532 EDAQENRIPVWDFF
+532 EDAQDNRIPVWDFF

-559 YGCQVLVIKPQDI
+559 FGCQVLVIKPQDI

-648 FGYWYTDVRM
+648 FGYWYTDVQM